1 MMRMPSV
8 SSIFQAYASLSATIT
23 LFQTILNQVIPL
35 QIQNYIVSKI
45 LSYFRPHSS
54 NITLAIEEKEGVV
67 TNEVYATAEIYL
79 SAKTSPQFQR
89 FNVSKR
95 PKDPKVNVKFANCGK
110 TFEGIELVWRFVHDT
125 EKKTMTKDE
134 YDTGIFPNEKH
145 YFELSFNKQYK
156 NKIMN
161 CYIPFVL
168 NKAKDM
174 SHEKKVVKL
183 HSLANILTYN
193 FKPWDSVNLEHPS
206 TFDTLALEPAL
217 KKSIIEDLDRFLKR
231 KDLLKFGKFF
241 VPHCIDLPDRT
252 KNRAVY
258 GHSRSRD
265 QDRMPLG
272 GLLNF
277 INGLWSSIGDE
288 RVIIFTTNHKEKLD
302 PALLRPGR
310 MDKHIHMSYLT
321 IESFKVLAT
330 NYLEIYDLNNY
341 DCFQEIQELIE
352 SVQVTTAEVGEE
364 LTKSEDADVCLS
376 GLVNFL
382 KSKRIN
388 NTEEETTDDATTKE

>member
-1 MMRMPSV
+1 MAKEPETGEFY
-8 SSIFQAYASLSATIT
+8 IEAYASLSATIT

-79 SAKTSPQFQR
+79 SAKTAPN

-95 PKDPKVNVKFANCGK
+95 PKDPKVNVKFANCWK
-110 TFEGIELVWRFVHDT
+110 ITDSFEGIELVWRFVHDT
-125 EKKTMTKDE
+125 EKKTMTKYE
-134 YDTGIFPNEKH
+134 YDTGMFPNEKR

-156 NKIMN
+156 DKIMN
-161 CYIPFVL
+161 RYIPFVL

-174 SHEKKVVKL
+174 FHEKKVVKL

-193 FKPWDSVNLEHPS
+193 SKPWDSVNLEHPS

-241 VPHCIDLPDRT
+241 VPHR
-252 KNRAVY
+252 
-258 GHSRSRD
+258 
-265 QDRMPLG
+265 
-272 GLLNF
+272 
-277 INGLWSSIGDE
+277 
-288 RVIIFTTNHKEKLD
+288 
-302 PALLRPGR
+302 
-310 MDKHIHMSYLT
+310 
-321 IESFKVLAT
+321 
-330 NYLEIYDLNNY
+330 
-341 DCFQEIQELIE
+341 
-352 SVQVTTAEVGEE
+352 
-364 LTKSEDADVCLS
+364 
-376 GLVNFL
+376 
-382 KSKRIN
+382 
-388 NTEEETTDDATTKE
+388 